1 MTDFSVPNDIYLG
14 VGRMSSME
22 VLNRIRAAE
31 ARAEEIRKEAQE
43 EARKILSRA
52 QDEAEE
58 LARNLRRETIEQ
70 GNKLMAETEIQA
82 KEEIEALREDNKAL
96 ISKLRTEAEA
106 NLDEAVSFVV
116 GRIVKDYGRN

>member
-1 MTDFSVPNDIYLG
+1 
-14 VGRMSSME
+14 MSSME
-22 VLNRIRAAE
+22 VLNRIRAAGSPG
-31 ARAEEIRKEAQE
+31 REIRKEAQE

-70 GNKLMAETEIQA
+70 GNKLMAETENPG
-82 KEEIEALREDNKAL
+82 KRGNRSSREDNKAL

-116 GRIVKDYGRN
+116 GGS